1 MMHHHKGWNGIMAY
15 ESTHY
20 ILAIDLTRF
29 IMLDPGY
36 ILTPIPIL
44 NWI

>member
-20 ILAIDLTRF
+20 ILAIDVTRIIDDEYGF
-29 IMLDPGY
+29 FFLKAS
-36 ILTPIPIL
+36 
-44 NWI
+44 